1 MQNESR
7 RYHRATNVRACLYPH
22 AAARA
27 KPTAEPTAY
36 RRLADLYICRFH
48 ASFRTHNEHALRL
61 DARAAQHAVHA
72 QIALGLQGAFKE
84 RARTNE
90 RAGRIGRILVASYS
104 HSR

>member
-1 MQNESR
+1 VQNESR
-7 RYHRATNVRACLYPH
+7 RYHRATNVRAGLYPH
-22 AAARA
+22 AAAR
-27 KPTAEPTAY
+27 AEPTAY

-90 RAGRIGRILVASYS
+90 RTGRIGRILVASYS